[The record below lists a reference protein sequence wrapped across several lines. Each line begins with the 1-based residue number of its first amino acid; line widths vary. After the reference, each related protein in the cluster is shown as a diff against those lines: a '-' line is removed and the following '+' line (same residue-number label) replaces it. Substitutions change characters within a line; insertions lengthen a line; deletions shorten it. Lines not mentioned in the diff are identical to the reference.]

1 MVFIS
6 YSSIDY
12 AVASNVRSILRQ
24 NGIECW
30 MAPESIPAGSDYG
43 EEIPT
48 AIEACDAF
56 VLVLSENSQNS
67 KWVPKEIDLAIT
79 NDKIIIPL
87 HIDDK
92 QLNKSFNFRLT
103 NTQRIEA
110 YQQTANAFN
119 ELIGRVSAISGIK
132 SQTSPVSSSAAPA
145 QPKAPASPPR
155 MASAPK
161 NWPNIF
167 QNFKNKYSDIKSYRF
182 IDLNHEQGEALFKKV
197 RLKFAPYEDNEIP
210 LMAYDST
217 FFGSCKE
224 GFLLSDRKLYVS
236 FSLNNQIVSFSYDE
250 ITEWFYRPCSKN
262 PAKEAYVKF
271 IANDREYYFCYCSS
285 AVEAQDF
292 CALLKNIQGVVLS

>member
-6 YSSIDY
+6 YSSIEY
-12 AVASNVRSILRQ
+12 NIASNVRSILQQ

-48 AIEACDAF
+48 AIENCDAF
-56 VLVLSENSQNS
+56 VLILSENSQNS

-87 HIDDK
+87 HIDNK
-92 QLNKSFNFRLT
+92 QLTKSFNFRLT

-110 YQQTANAFN
+110 YEQTSKAFN
-119 ELIGRVSAISGIK
+119 MLIARVSAISSIK
-132 SQTSPVSSSAAPA
+132 VNNAISSSVNTASNTAPSLQPHTTA
-145 QPKAPASPPR
+145 QPK
-155 MASAPK
+155 
-161 NWPNIF
+161 NWSDFF
-167 QNFKNKYSDIKSYRF
+167 QDLKKKHTDIRSYRF
-182 IDLNHEQGEALFKKV
+182 IDLNDERSSELFKKA
-197 RLKFAPYEDNEIP
+197 RLKFAPYKDDETP

-224 GFLLSDRKLYVS
+224 GFLLTDKNLYIS
-236 FSLNNQIVSFSYDE
+236 YSLNNKILSLTYDE
-250 ITEWFYRPCSKN
+250 ITDWFYKPCTKN

-271 IANDREYYFCYCSS
+271 FSADCEYYFVYCSS

-292 CALLKNIQGVVLS
+292 CALMKNIQSIALS